1 MRAAGAQAL
10 AGGVDGAGRAG
21 LCALDIMGAGLVAS
35 VASFL
40 PMAREFPFFAG
51 RGGRGSSEERRVGEE
66 CVGKCRSRW
75 SPVYYKKQDEVTPY
89 ILSHTPS
96 LRQIK

>member
-1 MRAAGAQAL
+1 MHAGGAQVL

-51 RGGRGSSEERRVGEE
+51 RGGRGRKL
-66 CVGKCRSRW
+66 CFN
-75 SPVYYKKQDEVTPY
+75 QA
-89 ILSHTPS
+89 
-96 LRQIK
+96 LRAPAKAGAQFEGRDWAPAFAGARCF